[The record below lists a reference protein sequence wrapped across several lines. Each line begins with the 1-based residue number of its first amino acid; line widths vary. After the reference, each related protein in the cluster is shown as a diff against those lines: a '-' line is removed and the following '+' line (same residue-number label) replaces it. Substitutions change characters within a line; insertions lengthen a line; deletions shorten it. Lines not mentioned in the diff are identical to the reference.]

1 MGGLPLHSIRV
12 SSQKMSFSS
21 AHFVVGADYCES
33 LHGHNYTVEAIVTGP
48 LDANGMVLDFRD
60 VKKQAVNVC
69 ARLDHKVLLPGNS
82 ETITIDDTEISYDVR
97 IGGKRYVFPREDC
110 IVLPSSATTAELIAE
125 YIAGELQFQSNHSV
139 EICVSESPGSIGCY
153 DTKVSQ

>member
-1 MGGLPLHSIRV
+1 
-12 SSQKMSFSS
+12 MSFSA

-48 LDANGMVLDFRD
+48 LDTIGMVLDFRD

-69 ARLDHKVLLPGNS
+69 ARLDHKVLLPENS
-82 ETITIDDTEISYDVR
+82 EAITIDKTDISYDVN

-110 IVLPSSATTAELIAE
+110 IVLPFPATTAELIAE
-125 YIAGELQFQSNHSV
+125 YIAGELQFQSNCSV
-139 EICVSESPGSIGCY
+139 KVCVSESLGSTGCY
-153 DTKVSQ
+153 NTKVSQ